1 MRVCVTE
8 HRDPSTP
15 DLRPTGE
22 LALSLAL
29 PWIAKLRDGM
39 LAGQVALVLAAKY
52 LFDVGLPLRWIAI
65 PLALTAASNVA
76 VHRYPQTFSARSA
89 LGLLLAFDTICL
101 TALLALSGGAA
112 NPFSLLFLVE
122 ITLSAVV
129 LSKAWTWTLG
139 GLSILGFASL
149 FWAHVRIPAFEGHHE
164 AVGFSVHLVGMWI
177 AFALGALLITFFIG
191 KVSEALRRQEQE
203 AQQFQERLAH
213 HERLA
218 SLATLAAGAAHELG
232 TPLATIAVASR
243 DLELSGNG
251 SGTGA
256 GTADDARLIRSQ
268 VERCGQILR
277 QMGGRSA
284 EPAAEMPSR
293 ISLQEICEQVKGCLP
308 GAQSGFVEIVAEPR
322 TTAFLPVAAAR
333 QALSA
338 LVKNALEASAPGLPV
353 TLAAHA
359 EPEALRFIVQD
370 AGCGM
375 SPETLHRVAQPFF
388 TTKGTGGGLG
398 LGTFLAR
405 LFAERLNGSLT
416 FESDLGSG
424 TKAILELPRIDHDGK
439 GQAGSISY
447 R

>member
-8 HRDPSTP
+8 HRDPPTP

-22 LALSLAL
+22 LAPTLAL

-39 LAGQVALVLAAKY
+39 LAGQVALVLATQF
-52 LFDVGLPLRWIAI
+52 LFHMALPLRWMAL
-65 PLALTAASNVA
+65 PLALTAASNML
-76 VHRYPQTFSARSA
+76 VHQYPRTFSARPA
-89 LGLLLAFDTICL
+89 LGVLLAFDTICL
-101 TALLALSGGAA
+101 TALLALSGGPA
-112 NPFSLLFLVE
+112 NPFSVLYLVE

-129 LSKAWTWTLG
+129 LSRAWTWMLG

-164 AVGFSVHLVGMWI
+164 TEGFSVHLVGMWI
-177 AFALGALLITFFIG
+177 AFAVGALLITFFIG

-203 AQQFQERLAH
+203 ALQFQQRLAH

-218 SLATLAAGAAHELG
+218 SIATLAAGAAHELG

-251 SGTGA
+251 ASTDGGIT
-256 GTADDARLIRSQ
+256 DDARLIRSQ
-268 VERCGQILR
+268 VERCSQILR
-277 QMGGRSA
+277 QMGGRGA
-284 EPAAEMPSR
+284 EPAGEMPAL
-293 ISLQEICEQVKGCLP
+293 ISLKEICAQVKSQLP
-308 GAQSGFVEIVAEPR
+308 SEKSGLVQIEVERDE
-322 TTAFLPVAAAR
+322 TAFLPVGAAR
-333 QALSA
+333 QALLA
-338 LVKNALEASAPGLPV
+338 LVKNALDSSAPAQSV
-353 TLAAHA
+353 TLVAQA
-359 EPEALRFIVQD
+359 EPGTIQFIVQD

-375 SPETLHRVAQPFF
+375 SPETLNRIAEPFF

-416 FESDLGSG
+416 FESDLGAG

-439 GQAGSISY
+439 
-447 R
+447 